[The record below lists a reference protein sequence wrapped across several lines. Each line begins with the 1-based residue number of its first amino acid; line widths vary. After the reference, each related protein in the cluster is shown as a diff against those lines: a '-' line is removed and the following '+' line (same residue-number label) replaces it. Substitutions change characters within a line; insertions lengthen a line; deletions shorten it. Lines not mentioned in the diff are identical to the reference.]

1 MSQKILAI
9 NSGSSSLKFK
19 LYELPEQTVLASGHV
34 DRIGQRNSTFTFE
47 IHGQQNVQAEAMA
60 DHLAAIQAVVNG
72 LLTSHVIEH
81 KSEIVAVGHR
91 ISHGGRFYTHPVKI
105 DAAVKAKIKELSVLS
120 PLHNPVNLAGIEA
133 FEKILP
139 EAAEVATFDTA
150 FHYTIPPKAYMYG
163 LPYSYFKDHDIRR
176 YGFHGP
182 SHEYIAL
189 KARELFGAEQTRR
202 MITCH
207 LGNGASLCAVLD
219 GKSVNSSMGFTPLAG
234 LLMGT
239 RSGDIDPEIIPFIEE
254 RFKMSSED
262 VRTMLN
268 KDSGLLGL
276 SGISND
282 VRDLDQAAKEGND
295 RAKLA
300 LDVYVHQI
308 QQYIGAYVTDLNG
321 LDTLVFTAGV
331 GEHSAQVRQA
341 VCAQLAY
348 LGVKLDDEKNQA
360 NALSI
365 EAPDSKVKVAVI
377 ATDEESILAR
387 DIIQVLGLNQ

>member
-19 LYELPEQTVLASGHV
+19 LYELSEQTVLASGHV

-47 IHGQQNVQAEAMA
+47 IHGQKTIQAEKMN

-81 KSEIVAVGHR
+81 KSEIIAVGHR
-91 ISHGGRFYTHPVKI
+91 ISHGGRFYTHPVKV

-139 EAAEVATFDTA
+139 EAAEVATFDTS

-163 LPYSYFKDHDIRR
+163 LPYSYFKDYDIRR

-182 SHEYIAL
+182 SHEYIVL
-189 KARELFGAEQTRR
+189 KARELFGTQQTRR

-207 LGNGASLCAVLD
+207 LGNGASLCAALD

-254 RFKMSSED
+254 RFHMSSED
-262 VRTMLN
+262 VRKMLN
-268 KDSGLLGL
+268 QDSGLLGL
-276 SGISND
+276 SGLSND
-282 VRDLDQAAKEGND
+282 VRDLNQAAKAGNQ
-295 RAKLA
+295 RAQLA

-308 QQYIGAYVTDLNG
+308 QQYIGAYTTDLNG
-321 LDTLVFTAGV
+321 LDMLVFTAGV
-331 GEHSAQVRQA
+331 GEHSAMIRQA
-341 VCAQLAY
+341 VCAQLAF
-348 LGVKLDDEKNQA
+348 LGVKLDDEKNRA
-360 NALSI
+360 DALRI
-365 EAPDSKVKVAVI
+365 DAPNSRVKVAVI
-377 ATDEESILAR
+377 PTDEEAIIAR
-387 DIIQVLGLNQ
+387 DIKQVLGIE

>member
-19 LYELPEQTVLASGHV
+19 LYELPDQTVLANGHV

-47 IHGQQNVQAEAMA
+47 IHGKQNVQAEAMK

-91 ISHGGRFYTHPVKI
+91 ISHGGRFYTHPVRI

-133 FEKILP
+133 LEKILP
-139 EAAEVATFDTA
+139 EAQEVATFDTS
-150 FHYTIPPKAYMYG
+150 FHATIPAKAYMYG
-163 LPYSYFKDHDIRR
+163 LPYSYFEDHDIRR

-182 SHEYIAL
+182 SHEYVTL
-189 KARELFGAEQTRR
+189 KARELFGEQQTHR

-207 LGNGASLCAVLD
+207 LGNGASLCAELA

-254 RFKMSSED
+254 RFHLSSED
-262 VRTMLN
+262 VRKVLN
-268 KDSGLLGL
+268 QDSGLLGL

-282 VRDLDQAAKEGND
+282 VRDLSEAAH
-295 RAKLA
+295 RAIHGHNWHWT
-300 LDVYVHQI
+300 Y
-308 QQYIGAYVTDLNG
+308 TCTRFNS
-321 LDTLVFTAGV
+321 TLGRIPPIWTG
-331 GEHSAQVRQA
+331 
-341 VCAQLAY
+341 
-348 LGVKLDDEKNQA
+348 
-360 NALSI
+360 
-365 EAPDSKVKVAVI
+365 
-377 ATDEESILAR
+377 
-387 DIIQVLGLNQ
+387 